1 MPKFIVLRLASVV
14 PILFGVSIAVFFMVH
29 LLPGDPAAIMLSGT
43 DATPKQ
49 VEELRR
55 QLGLQLP
62 IHEQYLRWIGRAL
75 QGDLGRSIYSS
86 RPVAQAI
93 VEQLGA
99 TLQLA
104 FAALGLAVVAGIVLG
119 TVAALRH
126 GTWVDTLS
134 MIIAAFGVSMPHF
147 WLGLLLLFV
156 FAFTL
161 GWVPATGTGG
171 LNRLVL
177 PALTLGFTY
186 AAVIARLVRSGLL
199 EVIRQDYIRTARA
212 KGLAERRVIWAH
224 ALKNCL
230 IPVVT
235 IVGLQ
240 FGHAMANTVIIET
253 VFARQGIGRL
263 AILAILEKDFPVIQG
278 VILFMSLMY
287 IVANMLADL
296 AYAFLDPRIR
306 PMSS

>member
-1 MPKFIVLRLASVV
+1 MLKFIVLRLASVV
-14 PILFGVSIAVFFMVH
+14 PILFGVSVAVFFMVH

-43 DATPKQ
+43 DATPQQ
-49 VEELRR
+49 VEVLRR

-62 IHEQYLRWIGRAL
+62 IHEQYLKWIWRAVH
-75 QGDLGRSIYSS
+75 GDLGRSIYTS

-93 VEQLGA
+93 VEQVGA

-104 FAALGLAVVAGIVLG
+104 FAALGLAVGGGIVLG

-126 GTWVDTLS
+126 GTWIDTLS

-161 GWVPATGTGG
+161 GWVPATGTEG

-212 KGLAERRVIWAH
+212 KGLAEGRVIWAH

-263 AILAILEKDFPVIQG
+263 AIMAILEKDFPVTQG
-278 VILFMSLMY
+278 VILFMSLIY
-287 IVANMLADL
+287 IVANILADL